1 MKKSTKGTLAAS
13 AAAVL
18 LLGGFGTHAAWSDG
32 QDVGGTDINTGH
44 LSLVTVS
51 CGDWQLT
58 VGSVTSVY
66 DAATHLFV
74 PGDLLTRVCTFKVDV
89 AGAVSAT
96 LTADAPSVL
105 EGGVAA
111 PDLVA
116 TATYVDNSDGST
128 ISPTTVLVDNEV
140 IKATVTVSLPAAV
153 PRRPR
158 RTSRQLWTTSP
169 SRPPSPDSPSKVGPQ
184 SSLSGGRPGASHATT
199 TSFDG
204 HGARRH
210 PPRG

>member
-18 LLGGFGTHAAWSDG
+18 LLGGLGTHAAWSQG
-32 QDVGGTDINTGH
+32 QVVGGTDINTGH

-51 CGDWQLT
+51 CGDWQLK
-58 VGSVTSVY
+58 VGTVTSVY
-66 DAATHLFV
+66 NAATHLFV

-96 LTADAPSVL
+96 LTADTPSVL

-140 IKATVTVSLPAAV
+140 IKATVTVSLPAGSA
-153 PRRPR
+153 
-158 RTSRQLWTTSP
+158 TSASEDLAATLDNIT
-169 SRPPSPDSPSKVGPQ
+169 VTATQ
-184 SSLSGGRPGASHATT
+184 S
-199 TSFDG
+199 
-204 HGARRH
+204 
-210 PPRG
+210 